1 MMNILTQIE
10 EYTPGKYLKLDN
22 IPTDKKLFLSQY
34 RDEVHQTLT
43 LMKLYNQYLVNNN
56 LLSAETD
63 NRRLNALIDELI
75 IDDNILSSSLTK
87 LKEDRYSKTTLEVI
101 KILKLSMEYYALL
114 NDSASAIS
122 RKLLML
128 NVNLIAKLKELY
140 HKY

>member
-1 MMNILTQIE
+1 MNILTQIE

-43 LMKLYNQYLVNNN
+43 LMKLYNQYLIDNN
-56 LLSAETD
+56 LVSAETD